1 MAQDLLGLFTH
12 MHTVGII
19 FLVLAMILI
28 ILEFFISGFG
38 YFGIAGCASFVI
50 AFVIR
55 LIQGANTIQWIAI
68 LLICAMII
76 TSCVLLV
83 INSKEKG
90 TFNKNPFIQ
99 TDSSIPE
106 DYSDPLAV
114 YGHLLD
120 KEGQLV
126 TQCKPIG
133 KAEID
138 GEIYEVMAFDNGFIT
153 KGAKVVVVDVEGE
166 TIYVERI

>member
-1 MAQDLLGLFTH
+1 M
-12 MHTVGII
+12 
-19 FLVLAMILI
+19 
-28 ILEFFISGFG
+28 
-38 YFGIAGCASFVI
+38 
-50 AFVIR
+50 
-55 LIQGANTIQWIAI
+55 
-68 LLICAMII
+68 ICAVIVV
-76 TSCVLLV
+76 SCVLLV

-99 TDSSIPE
+99 TDTSIPE
-106 DYSDPLAV
+106 DYSDPLVV

-120 KEGQLV
+120 KEGQLI

-153 KGAKVVVVDVEGE
+153 RGAKVVVVDVEGE
-166 TIYVERI
+166 NIYVERI

>member
-1 MAQDLLGLFTH
+1 MAQELLSIFIH
-12 MHTVGII
+12 MHTVGIV

-28 ILEFFISGFG
+28 SLEFFISGFG
-38 YFGIAGCASFVI
+38 YFGIGGCACFVI
-50 AFVIR
+50 AFFIR
-55 LIQGANTIQWIAI
+55 LIQGATTAQWIAI
-68 LLICAMII
+68 LVVVAIII

-99 TDSSIPE
+99 TDTSIPE

-138 GEIYEVMAFDNGFIT
+138 GDIYEVMAVDNGFIT
-153 KGAKVVVVDVEGE
+153 KGAKIVVVDVEGE
-166 TIYVERI
+166 NIYVERI

>member
-1 MAQDLLGLFTH
+1 MAQELLGIFTQ

-28 ILEFFISGFG
+28 ILEFFITGFG
-38 YFGIAGCASFVI
+38 YFGIGGCASFVI
-50 AFVIR
+50 AFFIR
-55 LIQGANTIQWIAI
+55 LIQGATTAQWIAI
-68 LLICAMII
+68 LLVVAMII
-76 TSCVLLV
+76 VCCTLLT

-99 TDSSIPE
+99 HDTSIPE

-120 KEGQLV
+120 KEGQLL

-138 GEIYEVMAFDNGFIT
+138 GEIYEVMSFDNSFIT
-153 KGAKVVVVDVEGE
+153 KGAKIVVVDVEGE
-166 TIYVERI
+166 NIYVERI